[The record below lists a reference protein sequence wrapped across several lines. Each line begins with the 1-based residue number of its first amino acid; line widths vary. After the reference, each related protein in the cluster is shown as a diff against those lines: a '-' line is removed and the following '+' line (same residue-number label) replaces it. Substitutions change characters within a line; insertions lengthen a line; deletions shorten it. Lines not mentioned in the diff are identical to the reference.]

1 MFKRYVYIE
10 GLTNLHGSK
19 GRFLINNDG
28 QIKDI
33 KGNDIEY
40 RRDDDGNKIV
50 YCLGWAG
57 KQWYRVIDLVAI
69 QFKSLYIPETDYDKV
84 KAFVIDGNPDN
95 THSRNI
101 GYRFTDGKLECK
113 DYPGYFY
120 IPGLT
125 SSVINV
131 TGDVLSVRTGEKRT
145 FYITQEQKEKN
156 IKGGY
161 YVFTAMFQRGKHIT
175 YSRHRALC
183 LVFKDYPD
191 NVDELVVNHINGI
204 PGYDRLDN
212 LEWVT
217 RGENNKH
224 AYENNLKN
232 QQMAVLVRN
241 VITGEVREYYSI
253 SDCARQLGYATD
265 ETIRQRIITSPFGK
279 VFSDGTQVKLS
290 SDQRDWIIPNDPK
303 ASIRKAMSYTGVPV
317 IARNCK
323 TLEEKRYEKMSD
335 VEKDIGIQSAT
346 INARL
351 LLDNRKPLFGYQFKS
366 FNDERPW
373 IDFTEKEYLDS
384 FRPGKQ
390 NIACRNLLTKEEK
403 TFNSIR
409 EASRFL
415 NKLGIADRLKTEQPV
430 FEDGWQIKYAED
442 DWEEVEDFEEKIYK
456 LQKDIT
462 ARDEITGN
470 IIIADSALKMAEVL
484 KCDPK
489 AIRRAAFT
497 RGNML
502 YKGYRFRLGVNTE
515 PWPETDLNLAN

>member
-19 GRFLINNDG
+19 GKFLINNDG
-28 QIKDI
+28 QVKDI
-33 KGNDIEY
+33 KGNDVEY
-40 RRDDDGNKIV
+40 CRDGDGNKIV

-57 KQWYRVIDLVAI
+57 EQWYRVIDLVAI
-69 QFKSLYIPETDYDKV
+69 QFKSLYIPETDYHKV
-84 KAFVIDGNPDN
+84 KAFVIDGDPDN
-95 THSRNI
+95 THARNI
-101 GYRFTDGKLECK
+101 GYRFIDGKLKCK

-125 SSVINV
+125 SSVINI
-131 TGDVLSVRTGEKRT
+131 TGGVLSVRTGEKRT

-183 LVFKDYPD
+183 LVFKEYPD

-204 PGYDRLDN
+204 PGDDRLDN
-212 LEWVT
+212 LEWTT

-241 VITGEVREYYSI
+241 VITGEVKEYYSI
-253 SDCARQLGYATD
+253 SECARQLGFPTD
-265 ETIRQRIITSPFGK
+265 ETIRQRIISSSFGK

-290 SDQRDWIIPNDPK
+290 NDKRDWIIPEDHE
-303 ASIRKAMSYTGVPV
+303 AAIRQAMRYTGVPV

-323 TLEEKRYEKMSD
+323 TFEEKQYEKMTD
-335 VEKDIGIQSAT
+335 VEKDIGIQSGSV
-346 INARL
+346 NARL
-351 LLDNRKPLFGYQFKS
+351 ILDNRKPLFGYQFKY
-366 FNDERPW
+366 FNDKRSW
-373 IDFTEKEYLDS
+373 LDFTEKEYLDS
-384 FRPGKQ
+384 FRPAKQ
-390 NIACRNLLTKEEK
+390 AVSCRNLITKEEK
-403 TFNSIR
+403 TFSSIHK
-409 EASRFL
+409 ASMSL
-415 NKLGIADRLKTEQPV
+415 NKHGFRYRLTTEQPL
-430 FEDGWQIKYAED
+430 FEDGWQIKYSED
-442 DWEEVEDFEEKIYK
+442 DWEEVRDFEEVIYK
-456 LQKDIT
+456 LQKDMT
-462 ARDEITGN
+462 ARNELTGN
-470 IIIADSALKMAEVL
+470 IIIADSATKMAQVL

-502 YKGYRFRLGVNTE
+502 YKGYRFRLGVSME
-515 PWPETDLNLAN
+515 PWPDTDLNLAN